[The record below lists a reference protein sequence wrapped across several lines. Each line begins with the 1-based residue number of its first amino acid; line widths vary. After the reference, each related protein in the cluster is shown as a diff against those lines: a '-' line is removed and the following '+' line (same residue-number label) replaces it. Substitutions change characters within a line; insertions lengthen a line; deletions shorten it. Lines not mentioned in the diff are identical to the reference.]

1 MPLQSLDLPGIGT
14 RYELDS
20 DKGDTVSAIYMKSGA
35 VQLYV
40 LPRGAD
46 EPCMVELN
54 RTEARR
60 VGSVLTGALME
71 SEPEGVEIAFSALAD
86 LRISVHTY
94 PVPRQLVG
102 SCIGDLRIRTRTG
115 ATIIA
120 VSHGGGEEVTINPP
134 PGYVFSKGDAMVAI
148 GEHDQLKR
156 FEKEFIGA

>member
-1 MPLQSLDLPGIGT
+1 MPLQTLDLPGIGT

-40 LPRGAD
+40 LPRGAE
-46 EPCMVELN
+46 EPCMAELN

-60 VGSVLTGALME
+60 LGAVLTGALME

-94 PVPRQLVG
+94 PVPRRLVG
-102 SCIGDLRIRTRTG
+102 ACIGDLRIRTRTG

-120 VSHGGGEEVTINPP
+120 ISRQKGEDVTINPP
-134 PGYVFSKGDAMVAI
+134 PDYVFSRGDALVAI

-156 FEKEFIGA
+156 FEKEFIEA